1 MAGTSAWREFP
12 RGIRW
17 RRTWEVHFQWVALR
31 RIHQIVQ
38 FALHQG
44 HAYIVIREICP
55 VASRE
60 WANICIVALMCATIR
75 TVAERREGLLKA
87 DRVPPKEVATR
98 LPRPLGVILAYPT
111 FAWKGKAM
119 EHSTKHHS
127 GRHRY
132 LSGKRIL
139 PQPISE
145 GSDIASI
152 IDNMDAYNGGR
163 LRAACQLM
171 RTKYSPD
178 DVTIGLSI
186 AGALTPAGLGPSTI
200 IPLMNHGYVDWM
212 VTTGANMYHDL
223 HFALDMPLFRGS
235 HTVDD
240 ADLRDK
246 GVTRIYDI
254 LFDYQDVLMA
264 TDRVLRK
271 IMLQPE
277 FQKEMGTREF
287 YHHLGKVVNALEQKN
302 NLGEVSV
309 LAAAY
314 RNGIPVFT
322 SSPGDS
328 TIGMNLAGLELL
340 AEAVGLGD
348 HFRLR
353 INPSIDV
360 HDSTAIIL
368 NAKKFEKGKTG
379 VLLIGGGSPKNFLLQ
394 TEPQIQEVLMIPE
407 AGQDYDINITDA
419 RPDTGGL
426 SGAPPSEAA
435 SWGKI
440 DPTKLEETVTA
451 YIDVTVA
458 FPLLVAYVRQTT
470 KPKRL
475 KRLYDRGD
483 ELREKLIRSYLENN
497 KEVEELKSIMNKLP
511 TYGS

>member
-1 MAGTSAWREFP
+1 MD
-12 RGIRW
+12 
-17 RRTWEVHFQWVALR
+17 H
-31 RIHQIVQ
+31 
-38 FALHQG
+38 
-44 HAYIVIREICP
+44 
-55 VASRE
+55 
-60 WANICIVALMCATIR
+60 LM
-75 TVAERREGLLKA
+75 
-87 DRVPPKEVATR
+87 
-98 LPRPLGVILAYPT
+98 
-111 FAWKGKAM
+111 
-119 EHSTKHHS
+119 KHHTD
-127 GRHRY
+127 RQTY
-132 LSGKRIL
+132 LSGKRVL
-139 PQPISE
+139 PTPITAEST
-145 GSDIASI
+145 IASV

-171 RTKYSPD
+171 RDKYSKE
-178 DVTIGLSI
+178 DVTIGMSI

-200 IPLMNHGYVDWM
+200 IPLMNHGFVDWL
-212 VTTGANMYHDL
+212 VATGANMYHDL
-223 HFALDMPLFRGS
+223 HFAFNMPLFRGS

-264 TDRVLRK
+264 TDRILRK
-271 IMLQPE
+271 IMLQPQ

-287 YHHLGKVVNALEQKN
+287 YHHLGKILNEYEQKN
-302 NLGEVSV
+302 TLGEVSV

-328 TIGMNLAGLELL
+328 TIGMNVAGLELL
-340 AEAVGLGD
+340 GEAAGLQN
-348 HFRLR
+348 HFKLK

-360 HDSTAIIL
+360 NDSTAIIL
-368 NAKKFEKGKTG
+368 NAKRYEKGKTG

-426 SGAPPSEAA
+426 SGAPPSEAV

-470 KPKRL
+470 KPKKL
-475 KRLYDRGD
+475 KRLYERGD
-483 ELREKLIRSYLENN
+483 ELRKKLIESYLENN
-497 KEVEELKSIMNKLP
+497 TEIEDLKSLMKKL
-511 TYGS
+511 SA

>member
-1 MAGTSAWREFP
+1 M
-12 RGIRW
+12 
-17 RRTWEVHFQWVALR
+17 
-31 RIHQIVQ
+31 
-38 FALHQG
+38 
-44 HAYIVIREICP
+44 
-55 VASRE
+55 
-60 WANICIVALMCATIR
+60 
-75 TVAERREGLLKA
+75 
-87 DRVPPKEVATR
+87 
-98 LPRPLGVILAYPT
+98 
-111 FAWKGKAM
+111 
-119 EHSTKHHS
+119 KHHTDK
-127 GRHRY
+127 HQY
-132 LSGKRIL
+132 LSGKRVL
-139 PQPISE
+139 PKPISKE
-145 GSDIASI
+145 SDIASV

-171 RTKYSPD
+171 RDKYAQE

-200 IPLMNHGYVDWM
+200 IPLMNHGFVDWL
-212 VTTGANMYHDL
+212 VATGANMYHDM
-223 HFALDMPLFRGS
+223 HFALNMPLFRGT
-235 HTVDD
+235 HNVDD

-264 TDRVLRK
+264 TDRILRK

-277 FQKEMGTREF
+277 FQKEMGTREY
-287 YHHLGKVVNALEQKN
+287 YHLLGKVLNEYEKKN

-328 TIGMNLAGLELL
+328 TIGMNAAGLELL
-340 AEAVGLGD
+340 AEASGLGNQ
-348 HFRLR
+348 FKLK

-360 HDSTAIIL
+360 NDSTAIIL
-368 NAKKFEKGKTG
+368 NAKNYEKGKTG
-379 VLLIGGGSPKNFLLQ
+379 VLLIGGGSPKNFMLQ

-426 SGAPPSEAA
+426 SGAPPSEAV

-440 DPTKLEETVTA
+440 DPTRLEETVTA

-458 FPLLVAYVRQTT
+458 FPLLVAYVMHTT
-470 KPKRL
+470 KPKKL
-475 KRLYDRGD
+475 KRLYERGD
-483 ELREKLIRSYLENN
+483 ELRKKLIESYLANN
-497 KEVEELKSIMNKLP
+497 KEVEELKSLMKKLP
-511 TYGS
+511 A

>member
-1 MAGTSAWREFP
+1 MDHSA
-12 RGIRW
+12 
-17 RRTWEVHFQWVALR
+17 
-31 RIHQIVQ
+31 
-38 FALHQG
+38 
-44 HAYIVIREICP
+44 
-55 VASRE
+55 
-60 WANICIVALMCATIR
+60 
-75 TVAERREGLLKA
+75 
-87 DRVPPKEVATR
+87 
-98 LPRPLGVILAYPT
+98 
-111 FAWKGKAM
+111 
-119 EHSTKHHS
+119 KHHT
-127 GRHRY
+127 HKHDY
-132 LSGKRIL
+132 LSGKRI
-139 PQPISE
+139 QPNPVSKE
-145 GSDIASI
+145 SNVASV

-171 RTKYSPD
+171 RDKYSPE
-178 DVTIGLSI
+178 DVTVGVSI
-186 AGALTPAGLGPSTI
+186 AGALIPAGLGASTI
-200 IPLMNHGYVDWM
+200 IPLMNHGFVDWL
-212 VTTGANMYHDL
+212 VSTGANMYHDL
-223 HFALDMPLFRGS
+223 HFAFNMPLFRGS

-254 LFDYQDVLMA
+254 LFDYEDVLMA

-277 FQKEMGTREF
+277 FQKEMGTREY
-287 YHHLGKVVNALEQKN
+287 YHLLGKVANEFEQKN
-302 NLGEVSV
+302 KLGEVSV

-328 TIGMNLAGLELL
+328 TIGMNVAGLELL
-340 AEAVGLGD
+340 AESAGLLD
-348 HFRLR
+348 QFKLK

-360 HDSTAIIL
+360 NDSTAIIL
-368 NAKKFEKGKTG
+368 NAKRYEKGKTG

-458 FPLLVAYVRQTT
+458 FPLLAAYVRQTT
-470 KPKRL
+470 RPKKL
-475 KRLYDRGD
+475 KRLYDRGE
-483 ELREKLIRSYLENN
+483 ELRKKLIESYLENN
-497 KEVEELKSIMNKLP
+497 KEIDELKSLMKKL
-511 TYGS
+511 

>member
-1 MAGTSAWREFP
+1 MNHSAKHPPDR
-12 RGIRW
+12 
-17 RRTWEVHFQWVALR
+17 
-31 RIHQIVQ
+31 HQ
-38 FALHQG
+38 
-44 HAYIVIREICP
+44 
-55 VASRE
+55 
-60 WANICIVALMCATIR
+60 
-75 TVAERREGLLKA
+75 
-87 DRVPPKEVATR
+87 
-98 LPRPLGVILAYPT
+98 
-111 FAWKGKAM
+111 
-119 EHSTKHHS
+119 
-127 GRHRY
+127 Y
-132 LSGKRIL
+132 LSGRRVL
-139 PQPISE
+139 PKPITRE
-145 GSDIASI
+145 SDIAAV

-171 RTKYSPD
+171 REKYSQE

-200 IPLMNHGYVDWM
+200 IPLMNHGFVDWL
-212 VTTGANMYHDL
+212 VATGANMYHDL
-223 HFALDMPLFRGS
+223 HFAFNMPLFRGS

-264 TDRVLRK
+264 TDRILRR
-271 IMLQPE
+271 IMVRPE
-277 FQKEMGTREF
+277 FQKEMGTREY
-287 YHHLGKVVNALEQKN
+287 YHHLGKVINDYEQKN
-302 NLGEVSV
+302 GLGEVSV

-328 TIGMNLAGLELL
+328 TIGMNVAGLELL
-340 AEAVGLGD
+340 ADAARLRE
-348 HFRLR
+348 HFRLK

-360 HDSTAIIL
+360 NDSTAIIL
-368 NAKKFEKGKTG
+368 NAKKYEKGKTG

-451 YIDVTVA
+451 YVDVTVA
-458 FPLLVAYVRQTT
+458 FPLLVAYVLQTT

-475 KRLYDRGD
+475 KRLYDRGE
-483 ELREKLIRSYLENN
+483 ELRTKLIASYLENN
-497 KEVEELKSIMNKLP
+497 SEVEELKSLMKTLSQGSCLP
-511 TYGS
+511 

>member
-1 MAGTSAWREFP
+1 M
-12 RGIRW
+12 
-17 RRTWEVHFQWVALR
+17 
-31 RIHQIVQ
+31 
-38 FALHQG
+38 
-44 HAYIVIREICP
+44 
-55 VASRE
+55 
-60 WANICIVALMCATIR
+60 
-75 TVAERREGLLKA
+75 
-87 DRVPPKEVATR
+87 D
-98 LPRPLGVILAYPT
+98 
-111 FAWKGKAM
+111 
-119 EHSTKHHS
+119 HSMKHHPDK
-127 GRHRY
+127 HNY
-132 LSGKRIL
+132 LSGKRVL
-139 PQPISE
+139 PKPISKD
-145 GSDIASI
+145 SDIASV

-171 RTKYSPD
+171 RDKYSQD

-200 IPLMNHGYVDWM
+200 IPLMNHGFVDWL
-212 VTTGANMYHDL
+212 VATGANMYHDM
-223 HFALDMPLFRGS
+223 HFALNMPLFRGT
-235 HTVDD
+235 HNVDD

-264 TDRVLRK
+264 TDRILRK

-277 FQKEMGTREF
+277 FQKEMGTREY
-287 YHHLGKVVNALEQKN
+287 YHHLGKVLNEYERKN

-328 TIGMNLAGLELL
+328 TIGMNVAGLELL
-340 AEAVGLGD
+340 ADAAGMRD
-348 HFRLR
+348 HFKLK

-360 HDSTAIIL
+360 NDSTAIIL
-368 NAKKFEKGKTG
+368 NAKRYEKGKTG

-426 SGAPPSEAA
+426 SGAPPSEAV

-440 DPTKLEETVTA
+440 DPTKLEETITA
-451 YIDVTVA
+451 YVDVTVA
-458 FPLLVAYVRQTT
+458 FPLLAAYVLQTT
-470 KPKRL
+470 KPKKLRRL
-475 KRLYDRGD
+475 FERGD
-483 ELREKLIRSYLENN
+483 ELRKKLIESYLENN
-497 KEVEELKSIMNKLP
+497 KEVDELKSLMKKL
-511 TYGS
+511 SA

>member
-1 MAGTSAWREFP
+1 MQHMKKEHPGK
-12 RGIRW
+12 
-17 RRTWEVHFQWVALR
+17 
-31 RIHQIVQ
+31 HQ
-38 FALHQG
+38 
-44 HAYIVIREICP
+44 
-55 VASRE
+55 
-60 WANICIVALMCATIR
+60 
-75 TVAERREGLLKA
+75 
-87 DRVPPKEVATR
+87 
-98 LPRPLGVILAYPT
+98 
-111 FAWKGKAM
+111 
-119 EHSTKHHS
+119 
-127 GRHRY
+127 Y
-132 LSGKRIL
+132 LSGKRVL
-139 PQPISE
+139 PKPISGE
-145 GSDIASI
+145 SDIAAV

-171 RTKYSPD
+171 RDKYSPE
-178 DVTIGLSI
+178 DVTIGVSI
-186 AGALTPAGLGPSTI
+186 AGALIPAGLGRSTI
-200 IPLMNHGYVDWM
+200 IPLMNHGYIDWL
-212 VTTGANMYHDL
+212 VSTGANMYHDL
-223 HFALDMPLFRGS
+223 HFAFDMPLFRGS

-254 LFDYQDVLMA
+254 LFDYEDVLMA
-264 TDRVLRK
+264 TDRILRK
-271 IMLQPE
+271 IMLRPE
-277 FQKEMGTREF
+277 FQKEMGTREY
-287 YHHLGKVVNALEQKN
+287 YHHLGKVVNEYEQKN

-328 TIGMNLAGLELL
+328 TIGMNVAGLELL
-340 AEAVGLGD
+340 ADVAGLRD
-348 HFRLR
+348 YFKLK

-360 HDSTAIIL
+360 NDSTAIIL
-368 NAKKFEKGKTG
+368 NAKKYENGKTG

-451 YIDVTVA
+451 YVDVTVA
-458 FPLLVAYVRQTT
+458 FPLLAAYVIQTT
-470 KPKRL
+470 KPKKL

-483 ELREKLIRSYLENN
+483 ELRGKLIKSYLENN
-497 KEVEELKSIMNKLP
+497 KEIEELKGLMKNLP
-511 TYGS
+511 L